1 MSEERTLGQKV
12 GAVVLWLITL
22 AVAVPMLLAGGTKVL
37 PDGMWPDM
45 FAAWGYSLWFLYL
58 IALIE
63 VAGAIALLVPR
74 FATYAAG
81 VLAVVMAGAAFTL
94 LTNPGEMGA
103 TPAIANLVM
112 LAIVGFMRR
121 GVRWTPS

>member
-12 GAVVLWLITL
+12 GTIVLWLITL
-22 AVAVPMLLAGGTKVL
+22 AVAVPMLLAGSTKVL
-37 PDGMWPDM
+37 PDGMWPEM
-45 FAAWGYSLWFLYL
+45 FAAWGYSTWFLYL
-58 IALIE
+58 IALVE

-74 FATYAAG
+74 FATYAAA

-94 LTNPGEMGA
+94 LTNPGDMGP
-103 TPAIANLVM
+103 TPAIANMVM

-121 GVRWTPS
+121 DVRWTPS